1 MATEAAT
8 LRLASLKAKTRSLIR
23 QVEQQGDVIHEG
35 WRHAI
40 ERADFL
46 PGARN
51 LADYLALRQIDLTGL
66 QADLASCGLSSLGRS
81 ESHIRAALETV
92 CAALD
97 CMTGDTPAWPDP
109 ARLHAGFEAIC
120 QAQARFF
127 GDKGPANA
135 TRIMVTLPSEA
146 ADDAVLLQN
155 IIAAGASCV
164 RINCAHDD
172 ADGWERMIGHAKD
185 AARQAG
191 RDCPVVMDIGGPKIR
206 VVDVHAPG
214 KRMHRG
220 DLLRIVD
227 DARLLTGE
235 TAAMTIS
242 YPELIGRLKPGAPV
256 LIDDGKIGAKV
267 IAPIDGGV
275 ELEATVVR
283 DKGVKLKPEKG
294 VNFPSIELDMAPVTP
309 DDLAALDFIA
319 EHADVIGFS
328 FVQRPADVDML
339 VEALALRRGDC
350 PRQPLL
356 LKIETALA
364 VRNLP
369 RLLVSAGGRHPVA
382 VMIAR
387 GDLAMEVGPERLS
400 EVQEEILWL
409 CEAAHVPVVWA
420 TQVLESLVKDGAP
433 SRAEVTDAAM
443 GQRAECVMLNKGP
456 FIVEGVRFLAGILHR
471 MDRHQFKK
479 TARLS
484 ALTSWKTDQSLP

>member
-1 MATEAAT
+1 MPTADATT
-8 LRLASLKAKTRSLIR
+8 HIVRLKAETHHLYRKV
-23 QVEQQGDVIHEG
+23 QAQGDAIYEDWH
-35 WRHAI
+35 HAI
-40 ERADFL
+40 ERPDFMA
-46 PGARN
+46 GARN
-51 LADYLALRQIDLTGL
+51 LADYLALRQIDLTAL
-66 QADLASCGLSSLGRS
+66 QAELASCGLSSLGRS
-81 ESHIRAALETV
+81 ESHIRAALATV

-97 CMTGDTPAWPDP
+97 CMTGETVTWPERERLQIGFDAI
-109 ARLHAGFEAIC
+109 ARG
-120 QAQARFF
+120 QARFF
-127 GDKGPANA
+127 GDNGLANA

-146 ADDAVLLQN
+146 ADDGKLLQE

-164 RINCAHDD
+164 RINCAHDGTK
-172 ADGWERMIGHAKD
+172 AWGRMIGHAK
-185 AARQAG
+185 AAALQAG
-191 RDCPVVMDIGGPKIR
+191 RDCPVIMDIGGPKIR
-206 VVDVHAPG
+206 VVDIHSPS
-214 KRMHRG
+214 KRLHRG
-220 DLLRIVD
+220 DRLRIVN
-227 DARLLTGE
+227 DANFLTGK
-235 TAAMTIS
+235 TATMTIS
-242 YPELIGRLKPGAPV
+242 HPGLIERLKPGAAV
-256 LIDDGKIGAKV
+256 LIDDGKIGARV
-267 IAPIDGGV
+267 SALIDGGV

-294 VNFPSIELDMAPVTP
+294 INFPSIEIDMAPVTP
-309 DDLAALDFIA
+309 DDLVALDFIA
-319 EHADVIGFS
+319 DHADVIGFS
-328 FVQRPADVDML
+328 FVQRPSDVDML
-339 VEALALRRGDC
+339 VEALAMRRGGR

-364 VRNLP
+364 VKNLP

-456 FIVEGVRFLAGILHR
+456 FIVEGVRFLAGILKR

-484 ALTSWKTDQSLP
+484 ALTSWKGNQALP